1 MKTQSKKNI
10 IFSWFLQK
18 NHYNNQCYD
27 EVMIY
32 FINTHHKMIK
42 INDWKVKYWVLD
54 ITDEPMLNWTNAD
67 WKVVLVPSLLE
78 HRENR
83 IDIVDDWWSAEV
95 YFHWELD
102 WVYSVRKAKE
112 RLQYLI
118 DEEDYY
124 NWNEKDYWEYEF

>member
-1 MKTQSKKNI
+1 
-10 IFSWFLQK
+10 
-18 NHYNNQCYD
+18 
-27 EVMIY
+27 
-32 FINTHHKMIK
+32 MIK
-42 INDWKVKYWVLD
+42 INDWKVKYWILD

-78 HRENR
+78 KRENR